1 MKVLLIGHG
10 AREHAIA
17 EQIAKS
23 SVLYAYMGH
32 KNPGIAKL
40 ANRYFI
46 GDITNPE
53 TIGFWATTEGI
64 DIAVV
69 GSDPSLAAGVT
80 DALLRAGIAVASPT
94 KQAARIEWDKAY
106 ARELLARHK
115 IPGAPE
121 HFIVREEEELKKAF
135 KELEEVAVKPV
146 GLTGGKGVKVMGDH
160 FKNKNEA
167 KKYAEGV
174 LKKDGVVVVEEKLAG
189 EEFSLQAFVDGSRIS
204 AMPPVQDF
212 KRAFENDEGANT
224 GGMGS
229 YSTGHLL
236 PFMKREDLEEAKGI
250 MERTVRVM
258 EKDGVPFRGVLYG
271 GFMITAKGV
280 KLIEYNARFGDPE
293 AMNVLP
299 LLRTEFVEILW
310 SIVENKLKQATFAEK
325 NTVVKYLVPDG
336 YPDKPKKNAEIE
348 IDEKCVWNK
357 GAKLYYGSVYDKEGK
372 VYTTGSRAV
381 ALFGKGDSLEEARFT
396 AEGAIGCVKGPLFY
410 RRDIGSKEDIE
421 KKIKRMKE
429 IRG

>member
-32 KNPGIAKL
+32 KNPGIARL
-40 ANRYFI
+40 AEKYFI

-64 DIAVV
+64 DIAFV

-80 DALLRAGIAVASPT
+80 DALLHAGIPVASPT

-106 ARELLARHK
+106 TRELLARHK
-115 IPGAPE
+115 IPGSPE
-121 HFIVREEEELKKAF
+121 HFVVRSEEELKRAF

-160 FKNKNEA
+160 FKTKKEA
-167 KKYAEGV
+167 KKYAEEI
-174 LKKDGVVVVEEKLAG
+174 LKKDGVVVVEEKLVG
-189 EEFSLQAFVDGSRIS
+189 EEFSLQAFVDGSRMS
-204 AMPPVQDF
+204 VMPPVQDF
-212 KRAFENDEGANT
+212 KRAFENDEGMNT

-229 YSTGHLL
+229 YSTGQLL
-236 PFMKREDLEEAKGI
+236 PFMERRDLEEAIEI
-250 MERTVRVM
+250 MEKTVKAM
-258 EKDGVPFRGVLYG
+258 EKEGVPFTGILYG
-271 GFMITAKGV
+271 GFMATADGV
-280 KLIEYNARFGDPE
+280 RLLEYNARFGDPE

-310 SIVENKLKQATFAEK
+310 SMVEKRLKQAVFAEK
-325 NTVVKYLVPDG
+325 STVVKYLVPEG
-336 YPDKPKKNAEIE
+336 YPDKPKKDAEIK

-357 GAKLYYGSVYDKEGK
+357 GAKLYFGSVYEKEGK
-372 VYTTGSRAV
+372 IYTTGSRAV
-381 ALFGKGDSLEEARFT
+381 ALFSKGDSLEEARFT
-396 AEGAIGCVKGPLFY
+396 AEGAIMCVKGPLFY
-410 RRDIGSKEDIE
+410 RKDIGTRENIE
-421 KKIKRMKE
+421 KKIKKMKE
-429 IRG
+429 LRG

>member
-1 MKVLLIGHG
+1 MKVLLVGHG

-46 GDITNPE
+46 GDITNSE
-53 TIGFWATTEGI
+53 TIGFWATTEGV
-64 DIAVV
+64 DIAIV

-94 KQAARIEWDKAY
+94 KEAAMIEWDKAY
-106 ARELLARHK
+106 ARELLAK
-115 IPGAPE
+115 YNVPGAPE
-121 HFIVREEEELKKAF
+121 HFVIRSEEELKKAF
-135 KELEEVAVKPV
+135 KEFEEVAVKPA

-167 KKYAEGV
+167 KRYADEV
-174 LKKDGVVVVEEKLAG
+174 LKKDGVVIVEEKLTG
-189 EEFSLQAFVDGSRIS
+189 EEFSLQAFVDGSRMS

-212 KRAFENDEGANT
+212 KRAFENDEGPNT

-229 YSTGHLL
+229 YSTGQLL
-236 PFMKREDLEEAKGI
+236 PFMRREDLDEAEEI
-250 MERTVRVM
+250 MEKTVKAM
-258 EKDGVPFRGVLYG
+258 NKEGVPFRGVLYG
-271 GFMITAKGV
+271 GFMITANGV
-280 KLIEYNARFGDPE
+280 RLVEYNARFGDPE

-310 SIVENKLKQATFAEK
+310 SIVENRLKPAVFAEK
-325 NTVVKYLVPDG
+325 GTVVKYLVPNG
-336 YPDKPKKNAEIE
+336 YPDKPKKDAEIK
-348 IDEKCVWNK
+348 IDEKCVWNR
-357 GAKLYYGSVYDKEGK
+357 GAKLYYGSVYEKGGEI
-372 VYTTGSRAV
+372 YTTTSRAV
-381 ALFGKGDSLEEARFT
+381 ALFGKGDNLEEACLSVEEAVR
-396 AEGAIGCVKGPLFY
+396 CVKGPLFY
-410 RRDIGSKEDIE
+410 RKDIGTRENVE
-421 KKIKRMKE
+421 KKIQRMDE

>member
-32 KNPGIAKL
+32 KNPGIARL
-40 ANRYFI
+40 AAKYFI

-53 TIGFWATTEGI
+53 MIGFWAATEGI
-64 DIAVV
+64 DIAIV

-80 DALLRAGIAVASPT
+80 DALLRAGVAVASPT
-94 KQAARIEWDKAY
+94 KEAARIEWNKAY
-106 ARELLARHK
+106 ARELLNRHK
-115 IPGAPE
+115 IPGSPE
-121 HFIVREEEELKKAF
+121 HFVVRSEEELKKAF
-135 KELEEVAVKPV
+135 KEFEEVAVKPT

-167 KKYAEGV
+167 KKYAEEI
-174 LKKDGVVVVEEKLAG
+174 LKKEKEVVIEERLVG

-212 KRAFENDEGANT
+212 KRAFENDEGPNT

-229 YSTGHLL
+229 YSTGQLL
-236 PFMKREDLEEAKGI
+236 PFMERRDLEEAKEI
-250 MERTVRVM
+250 MEKTVKAM
-258 EKDGVPFRGVLYG
+258 AKEGVPFKGVLYG
-271 GFMITAKGV
+271 GFMITSDGV

-310 SIVENKLKQATFAEK
+310 SIVDGRLKPAVFAEK
-325 NTVVKYLVPDG
+325 NTVVKYLVPNG
-336 YPDKPKKNAEIE
+336 YPDKPKKDAEIK
-348 IDEKCVWNK
+348 IDEKCVWDK
-357 GAKLYYGSVYDKEGK
+357 GAKLYFGSVYEKDGK

-381 ALFGKGDSLEEARFT
+381 ALFSKGESLEEARFT
-396 AEGAIGCVKGPLFY
+396 AEGAIMCVKGPLFY
-410 RRDIGSKEDIE
+410 RKDIGTNENIE
-421 KKIKRMKE
+421 KKIRRMKE